1 MMRIISVVL
10 NSIIFLDMLI
20 LTVMMFYRDGKW
32 SVENGTNAL
41 KYYTFLS
48 NVFCALTALGMV
60 IFPNFLPAWILKYT
74 GTVAV
79 TITFLTVLFFLGP
92 VLGYKRVLTGRD
104 FVMHLVNPILA
115 LVSLCVFER
124 NEMPFYVTV
133 FGLLQMILYGLL
145 YGYKVMF
152 AKGKKGWDDFY
163 GFNKGGRWYI
173 SAVIMLLGT
182 FAICVILW
190 FICRL

>member
-10 NSIIFLDMLI
+10 NSVIVLDMLV
-20 LTVMMFYRDGKW
+20 LTIMMFYRDGKW
-32 SVENGTNAL
+32 SVENGTKAL

-60 IFPNFLPAWILKYT
+60 IFPNLLPAWILKYT

-79 TITFLTVLFFLGP
+79 TITLLTVLFFLGP
-92 VLGYKRVLTGRD
+92 KLGYKRVLTGRD
-104 FVMHLVNPILA
+104 FIMHMVNPLLA
-115 LVSLCVFER
+115 IVSLCVFER
-124 NEMPFYVTV
+124 NEMPFYVTA

-190 FICRL
+190 FVCRL